1 MGPTD
6 GRLLFQPEILSA
18 KEIVLFEGLGE
29 GGVNMKTQ
37 FPTSNR
43 TMHRPCQPLFGSGQV
58 LLRDTPKPVT
68 PFGGLV
74 GFIEFLQKLGYAAQV
89 QALLPFRLTS
99 PDAIDPAQTL
109 TAFIFAVVVG
119 ARRLAHSELLRA
131 DRALQA
137 LLGLKR
143 FPGHDTLR
151 GWFRRFGPGEMEA
164 FGRWLLSGV
173 KPLAGGFT
181 LDLDSTLFQRAGRQQ
196 GARKGYNPRRPGR
209 RRHHP
214 RLAVLAEAHL
224 VLHAWL
230 RSGNT
235 GAARGVVAFLQEAL
249 ALLPAG
255 WGLRL
260 VRAEA
265 GFFEEGLLG
274 FLEARGLSYIVVGR
288 MTQQV
293 KSHCRQ
299 IQQWMALDDD
309 YAVGEFRAQLLGW
322 SRPRRFVVVR
332 ERVREKKEAV
342 GRKLIEVPGYTFR
355 VFVTNT
361 PMGAVEVWRSYNGR
375 AAVEQRMEELKND
388 LAADDFCTQQ
398 FFATEAAFLAV
409 VATFNLLSLFQQAG
423 GQAEYRQPAT
433 LRAQVFLCGAVL
445 GRHGRQPVLYLS
457 LSWGGLEQRKPLR
470 EAILQWQK
478 PTAEKLDSGR
488 SILSLST

>member
-1 MGPTD
+1 MGLD
-6 GRLLFQPEILSA
+6 
-18 KEIVLFEGLGE
+18 
-29 GGVNMKTQ
+29 MKTR

-43 TMHRPCQPLFGSGQV
+43 TMHRPCKPLFGSGQV

-74 GFIEFLQKLGYAAQV
+74 VFIEFLHQLGYAAQV

-99 PDAIDPAQTL
+99 PNAIDPAHTL
-109 TAFIFAVVVG
+109 TAFVFAVVAG
-119 ARRLAHSELLRA
+119 ARRFAHSELLRA

-143 FPGHDTLR
+143 FPGHDTIR
-151 GWFRRFGPGEMEA
+151 GLFRRFGPGEIEA
-164 FGRWLLSGV
+164 FWRPFWRWLLSGV

-181 LDLDSTLFQRAGRQQ
+181 LDLDSTIFQRAGRQQ

-209 RRHHP
+209 RSHHP
-214 RLAVLAEAHL
+214 LLAVLAEAHL

-235 GAARGVVAFLQEAL
+235 GAAQGVVAFLQEAL

-260 VRAEA
+260 VRADA
-265 GFFEEGLLG
+265 GFFEEALLG
-274 FLEARGLSYIVVGR
+274 FWEQRGLAYIVVGR
-288 MTQQV
+288 MTRQV

-299 IQQWMALDDD
+299 IQQWRALDDD
-309 YAVGEFRAQLLGW
+309 HAVGEFRAQLLGW
-322 SRPRRFVVVR
+322 SRARRFVVVR

-361 PMGAVEVWRSYNGR
+361 ELEAVEVWRRDNGR
-375 AAVEQRMEELKND
+375 ACVEQRIEELKND

-423 GQAEYRQPAT
+423 GQGEYRQPAT

-457 LSWGGLEQRKPLR
+457 LSWGGLERRKPLR

-488 SILSLST
+488 SSLSLST

>member
-1 MGPTD
+1 M
-6 GRLLFQPEILSA
+6 
-18 KEIVLFEGLGE
+18 GLG
-29 GGVNMKTQ
+29 MKTR

-43 TMHRPCQPLFGSGQV
+43 TMHRPCKPLFGSGQV

-74 GFIEFLQKLGYAAQV
+74 VFIEFLQRIGYATQV

-99 PDAIDPAQTL
+99 PNAIAPAQTL
-109 TAFIFAVVVG
+109 TAFVFAVVAG
-119 ARRLAHSELLRA
+119 ARRFAHSELLRA
-131 DRALQA
+131 DRALHA
-137 LLGLKR
+137 LLGMER
-143 FPGHDTLR
+143 FPGHDTIR
-151 GWFRRFGPGEMEA
+151 GLFRRFGQGEIEA
-164 FGRWLLSGV
+164 FWRPFWRWLLSGV

-209 RRHHP
+209 RSHHP
-214 RLAVLAEAHL
+214 LLAVLAEAHF

-235 GAARGVVAFLQEAL
+235 GAAQGGVAFLQEAL

-260 VRAEA
+260 VRADA
-265 GFFEEGLLG
+265 GFFEEALLG
-274 FLEARGLSYIVVGR
+274 FLEQRGLAYIVVGR
-288 MTQQV
+288 MTRQV
-293 KSHCRQ
+293 KSHCRR
-299 IQQWMALDDD
+299 IQEWRALDDD

-322 SRPRRFVVVR
+322 SRARRFVVVR
-332 ERVREKKEAV
+332 ERVREKQAAL
-342 GRKLIEVPGYTFR
+342 GRKLLEVPGYTFR

-361 PMGAVEVWRSYNGR
+361 EMAGEEVWRRYNGR
-375 AAVEQRMEELKND
+375 ACVEQRIEELKND

-423 GQAEYRQPAT
+423 GQGAYRQPAT

-457 LSWGGLEQRKPLR
+457 LSWGGLERRKPLR

>member
-1 MGPTD
+1 MG
-6 GRLLFQPEILSA
+6 L
-18 KEIVLFEGLGE
+18 
-29 GGVNMKTQ
+29 NMKTQ

-43 TMHRPCQPLFGSGQV
+43 TMHRPCKPLFGSGQV
-58 LLRDTPKPVT
+58 LLRDTAKPVT

-74 GFIEFLQKLGYAAQV
+74 VFIEFLHQLGYAAQV
-89 QALLPFRLTS
+89 QALLPFQLTS
-99 PDAIDPAQTL
+99 PNAIDPAHTL
-109 TAFIFAVVVG
+109 TAFVFAVVVG
-119 ARRLAHSELLRA
+119 ARRFAPSELRRA

-137 LLGLKR
+137 LLGMKR
-143 FPGHDTLR
+143 FPGHDTIR
-151 GWFRRFGPGEMEA
+151 GLFRRFGQGEIEA
-164 FGRWLLSGV
+164 FWRPFWRWLLSGV

-181 LDLDSTLFQRAGRQQ
+181 LDLDSTIFQRAGRQQ

-209 RRHHP
+209 RSHHP
-214 RLAVLAEAHL
+214 LLAVLAEAHF

-235 GAARGVVAFLQEAL
+235 GAAQGVVAFLQEAL

-260 VRAEA
+260 VRADA

-274 FLEARGLSYIVVGR
+274 FLEARGLSSIVVGR

-299 IQQWMALDDD
+299 IQQWMALDED

-355 VFVTNT
+355 VFVTN
-361 PMGAVEVWRSYNGR
+361 PDLAAAEVWRRYNGR
-375 AAVEQRMEELKND
+375 AAVEQRIEELKND

-409 VATFNLLSLFQQAG
+409 VATFNLLSLFQQAS
-423 GQAEYRQPAT
+423 GQGQYRQPAT

-457 LSWGGLEQRKPLR
+457 LSWGGLERRKPLR
-470 EAILQWQK
+470 EAILQWRK
-478 PTAEKLDSGR
+478 PTAEKLDSSR